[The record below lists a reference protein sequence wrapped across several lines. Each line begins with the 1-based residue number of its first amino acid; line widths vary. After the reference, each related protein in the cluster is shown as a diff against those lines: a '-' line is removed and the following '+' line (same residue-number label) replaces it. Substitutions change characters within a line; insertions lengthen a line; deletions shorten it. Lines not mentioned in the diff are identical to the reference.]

1 MCWGMHISHKD
12 IDGQVLSF
20 GFWEKCVLGLFWLGA
35 SAVGY
40 VAVALNVCKSPN
52 LSRAAQ
58 PDTSCI
64 SAARPEPY
72 LTI

>member
-20 GFWEKCVLGLFWLGA
+20 VFFRFVRFGVGA